1 MWMIFYKVI
10 LYGVNFVLPHSMS
23 AKNKIK
29 FLVFTAASPKAL
41 LLLIYLGTS
50 FSTGSDSRLLR
61 WKPAFGDWSLKPYSV
76 QACSFN
82 SGLSRARHYP
92 EDVGA
97 GHTHSGRA
105 LGRTDVSGMSWVFLL
120 WQPWGRESKAI
131 QLNPKQVQ
139 SPKLRV
145 VGIGAAHTWGAGLV
159 GHWTPSARL
168 LALAVSDFCLYLVLG
183 KVGWPKKTK
192 K

>member
-97 GHTHSGRA
+97 GHTHCGRA

-131 QLNPKQVQ
+131 QLNPKQVH

-145 VGIGAAHTWGAGLV
+145 WESVLPTPGVQAWWVTEHLLPGCLLWLCLISVCTWC
-159 GHWTPSARL
+159 WER
-168 LALAVSDFCLYLVLG
+168 
-183 KVGWPKKTK
+183 
-192 K
+192 